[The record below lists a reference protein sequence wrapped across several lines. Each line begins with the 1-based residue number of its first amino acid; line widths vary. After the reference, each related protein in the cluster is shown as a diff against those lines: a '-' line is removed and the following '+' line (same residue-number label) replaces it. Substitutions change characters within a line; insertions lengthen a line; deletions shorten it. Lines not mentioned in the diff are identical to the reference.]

1 MGEIM
6 SEILKIQIPKIID
19 QYPSVNLLKSFASL
33 YNKDQW
39 EKLCLNKEFLNLI
52 MEEKNI
58 EKTQILANS
67 ILGIIEEKPKK
78 EGGDDNREL
87 VNAS

>member
-1 MGEIM
+1 MPEHI
-6 SEILKIQIPKIID
+6 SITIEKIID
-19 QYPSVNLLKSFASL
+19 QYPSTSNLKTFASL

-67 ILGIIEEKPKK
+67 ILGIIEERSKK
-78 EGGDDNREL
+78 NGGEDSREL